1 MCLYIYKSQCLTLKG
16 CSGGGHYY
24 KRLLNAESYARPLVP
39 LHLDAVWYVV

>member
-24 KRLLNAESYARPLVP
+24 KLLNAESYARLLVP